1 VDEREQAPRSAGGHE
16 LASEVGDRVR
26 SIISAAEA
34 AANAV
39 RHEAEQE
46 GAVRRRVAEEEAR
59 RIIEDA
65 KADADAHL
73 AERIRRISELS
84 DTVVERA
91 ETIVS
96 RLDRAEEVR
105 QQLQTLADALGESAE
120 RLAGEVRVGSPPPM
134 VRSPGSAPAAE
145 PGASSAS
152 RVAPPD
158 PAAQP
163 GAQPAAPAG
172 REAGAGASA
181 DETRP
186 PSFAPRGPVTGEAPA
201 PAAPDAPPLGAPS
214 RDAPPAPAEG
224 APADPGHVG
233 LSDEAHPFGDTPP
246 PFTPAAERGDLP
258 LAGPPPS
265 TRRRTAEDEAEG
277 VPDAAAAAEPEVAE
291 TDVVRIERR
300 EPPEPEP
307 RPATDRREAD
317 QQLGA
322 RLVALQMA
330 VAGGNRGEVEVHLRR
345 TFDLAD
351 PAPILDDIFG
361 LGTESDK
368 RVAWPRDATA

>member
-1 VDEREQAPRSAGGHE
+1 VDERDQAPQSAGGHE
-16 LASEVGDRVR
+16 LASEVGERVR

-46 GAVRRRVAEEEAR
+46 GAVRRRVAEDEAR

-65 KADADAHL
+65 KADADAYL

-120 RLAGEVRVGSPPPM
+120 RLASEVRVGAPPPT
-134 VRSPGSAPAAE
+134 VRTPSGEAAPPAAE
-145 PGASSAS
+145 PG
-152 RVAPPD
+152 P
-158 PAAQP
+158 
-163 GAQPAAPAG
+163 
-172 REAGAGASA
+172 EAEA
-181 DETRP
+181 RP
-186 PSFAPRGPVTGEAPA
+186 PSFAPRGDVAGGAPP
-201 PAAPDAPPLGAPS
+201 PAAPS
-214 RDAPPAPAEG
+214 REAPPAGGEPPATPPPPPEAREPVPGDPSSLGEG
-224 APADPGHVG
+224 IETQPP
-233 LSDEAHPFGDTPP
+233 PFGETPP
-246 PFTPAAERGDLP
+246 PFKPADVRGDLP

-265 TRRRTAEDEAEG
+265 TRRRTGEPDGSAEG
-277 VPDAAAAAEPEVAE
+277 APATGEAGDVAEP
-291 TDVVRIERR
+291 DIVRIDRR

-307 RPATDRREAD
+307 RPAADRREAD

-351 PAPILDDIFG
+351 PGPILDDIFG
-361 LGTESDK
+361 QGTESDK

>member
-1 VDEREQAPRSAGGHE
+1 VDERDQAPHSAGGHE

-46 GAVRRRVAEEEAR
+46 AAVRRRVAEDEAR

-65 KADADAHL
+65 KADADAYL

-84 DTVVERA
+84 ATVVERA

-96 RLDRAEEVR
+96 RLDRVEEVR
-105 QQLQTLADALGESAE
+105 QQLQGLADALGESAE
-120 RLAGEVRVGSPPPM
+120 RLASEVRVGAPPPT
-134 VRSPGSAPAAE
+134 VRTPGSAPAA
-145 PGASSAS
+145 
-152 RVAPPD
+152 RD
-158 PAAQP
+158 
-163 GAQPAAPAG
+163 AAPAPPPP
-172 REAGAGASA
+172 REGTAPPPAR
-181 DETRP
+181 DTVVPPPRREPLRP
-186 PSFAPRGPVTGEAPA
+186 PTEPPVPPEQAAWPADAGEARA
-201 PAAPDAPPLGAPS
+201 GPLG
-214 RDAPPAPAEG
+214 E
-224 APADPGHVG
+224 
-233 LSDEAHPFGDTPP
+233 TPP

-258 LAGPPPS
+258 LAGPPP
-265 TRRRTAEDEAEG
+265 TRRRLEPEPEG
-277 VPDAAAAAEPEVAE
+277 PAAAAAEPEVAE
-291 TDVVRIERR
+291 PDVVRIDRR
-300 EPPEPEP
+300 EPPAPEP

-330 VAGGNRGEVEVHLRR
+330 VAGGNRGEVEIHLRR

-361 LGTESDK
+361 QGTESDK
-368 RVAWPRDATA
+368 RVAWPSTGDATA

>member
-1 VDEREQAPRSAGGHE
+1 VDERDQAPHSGGHE

-65 KADADAHL
+65 KADADAYL

-105 QQLQTLADALGESAE
+105 QQLQSLADALGESAE
-120 RLAGEVRVGSPPPM
+120 RLAGEVRVGAPPPT
-134 VRSPGSAPAAE
+134 VRT
-145 PGASSAS
+145 
-152 RVAPPD
+152 PD
-158 PAAQP
+158 A
-163 GAQPAAPAG
+163 AAP
-172 REAGAGASA
+172 RSEPPGAGAA
-181 DETRP
+181 PGFEAAP
-186 PSFAPRGPVTGEAPA
+186 PSAVPPPPRRESGFDPRGGEQRLATEQAAPVTPPEQAGPPVAQ
-201 PAAPDAPPLGAPS
+201 PDRQAPP
-214 RDAPPAPAEG
+214 PPT
-224 APADPGHVG
+224 ADP
-233 LSDEAHPFGDTPP
+233 EAGPSTQPPPFGETPP

-258 LAGPPPS
+258 LAGPPPAP
-265 TRRRTAEDEAEG
+265 RRGLDEPEG
-277 VPDAAAAAEPEVAE
+277 AAAAEAQQAEPIQAPEPEAAE
-291 TDVVRIERR
+291 PDVVRIDRR
-300 EPPEPEP
+300 EPPEPEA

-361 LGTESDK
+361 QGTESDK

>member
-1 VDEREQAPRSAGGHE
+1 VDERDQASTSGGGHE
-16 LASEVGDRVR
+16 LASEVGERVR

-46 GAVRRRVAEEEAR
+46 AAVRRRVAEEEAR

-65 KADADAHL
+65 KADADAYL

-120 RLAGEVRVGSPPPM
+120 RLATEVRVGTPPPT
-134 VRSPGSAPAAE
+134 VRSPSAAPPPVETDAPVPPESRDEPTGAAPAPQPPPPEASERQPVPEAPIDVE
-145 PGASSAS
+145 P
-152 RVAPPD
+152 VPPAPPD
-158 PAAQP
+158 PSAELAEPEPDVAAT
-163 GAQPAAPAG
+163 
-172 REAGAGASA
+172 EVLSA
-181 DETRP
+181 EP
-186 PSFAPRGPVTGEAPA
+186 HVEPEGP
-201 PAAPDAPPLGAPS
+201 
-214 RDAPPAPAEG
+214 
-224 APADPGHVG
+224 
-233 LSDEAHPFGDTPP
+233 
-246 PFTPAAERGDLP
+246 
-258 LAGPPPS
+258 
-265 TRRRTAEDEAEG
+265 
-277 VPDAAAAAEPEVAE
+277 AAAAEEAGEDP
-291 TDVVRIERR
+291 DVVRLERR
-300 EPPEPEP
+300 EEPSSAEADAEAP
-307 RPATDRREAD
+307 GARREAD

-351 PAPILDDIFG
+351 PSSILDDVFG
-361 LGTESDK
+361 QGTDAEK
-368 RVAWPRDATA
+368 RVAWPRTGDGAA

>member
-1 VDEREQAPRSAGGHE
+1 VDERDQAPQSGGHE

-59 RIIEDA
+59 RIIDDA
-65 KADADAHL
+65 KGDADAYL

-96 RLDRAEEVR
+96 RLDRAVEVR
-105 QQLQTLADALGESAE
+105 QQLQTLADALGQSAE
-120 RLAGEVRVGSPPPM
+120 RLAGEVRVGSPPPS
-134 VRSPGSAPAAE
+134 VRSPGTEPSAPAAGETE
-145 PGASSAS
+145 P
-152 RVAPPD
+152 
-158 PAAQP
+158 
-163 GAQPAAPAG
+163 
-172 REAGAGASA
+172 
-181 DETRP
+181 RP
-186 PSFAPRGPVTGEAPA
+186 PSFAPRGDVAGGAPP
-201 PAAPDAPPLGAPS
+201 PAAAEAPPLATPS
-214 RDAPPAPAEG
+214 REAPPGPDQPPAGEPAPPDAVTAPPPEPGERQDGG
-224 APADPGHVG
+224 AGETAGQQPP
-233 LSDEAHPFGDTPP
+233 PFGETPP
-246 PFTPAAERGDLP
+246 PFKPADERGDLP
-258 LAGPPPS
+258 LAGPPP
-265 TRRRTAEDEAEG
+265 TTGRRRTAEPEG
-277 VPDAAAAAEPEVAE
+277 AAVESK
-291 TDVVRIERR
+291 
-300 EPPEPEP
+300 PEPEP
-307 RPATDRREAD
+307 ADEAEVVEPDVVVIEREAPEPETRAPADRREAD

-361 LGTESDK
+361 QGTESDK
-368 RVAWPRDATA
+368 RVAWPRDATG

>member
-1 VDEREQAPRSAGGHE
+1 VDERDQAPQSAGGHE

-46 GAVRRRVAEEEAR
+46 AAVRRRVAEDEAR

-65 KADADAHL
+65 KADADAYL

-105 QQLQTLADALGESAE
+105 QQLQGLADALGESAE
-120 RLAGEVRVGSPPPM
+120 RLASEVRVGAPPPT
-134 VRSPGSAPAAE
+134 VRSPGA
-145 PGASSAS
+145 
-152 RVAPPD
+152 APPARD
-158 PAAQP
+158 
-163 GAQPAAPAG
+163 AAPAPPPPPP
-172 REAGAGASA
+172 REGTPPPPSRGTAVPPPLREPLRAPTQPPAPSERPASPA
-181 DETRP
+181 DE
-186 PSFAPRGPVTGEAPA
+186 GEAP
-201 PAAPDAPPLGAPS
+201 PSPLG
-214 RDAPPAPAEG
+214 E
-224 APADPGHVG
+224 
-233 LSDEAHPFGDTPP
+233 TPP

-258 LAGPPPS
+258 LAGPPP
-265 TRRRTAEDEAEG
+265 TRRRSEPEPEG
-277 VPDAAAAAEPEVAE
+277 PAAAAEREPAAAAEAEVAE
-291 TDVVRIERR
+291 PDVVRIDRR
-300 EPPEPEP
+300 EPPAPEA

-361 LGTESDK
+361 QGTESDK
-368 RVAWPRDATA
+368 RVAWPRTGDATA